1 MSIGSLVLAVLC
13 AAGAGLLWRRRA
25 DDPPTDW
32 PLRAAR
38 TIGPI
43 QGEPAGPASPRFSVI
58 VPTYNRGRV
67 LMEAI
72 ESVLAQRAGD
82 FELIVVDDGSI
93 DDTGER
99 LRRIHDRRLRRLG
112 LPHRGVAAARN
123 AGIAA
128 SSGALVSFLDSDDLW
143 KPDKLEREAD
153 FLARHPGVGA
163 VFSDLEK
170 HDGPRFAPSFMRT
183 TEVFSPRLREG
194 GPAEMV
200 LGAREMY
207 LWLLQEAIVKTPAL
221 TVRRRLLE
229 SVGGFDVRW
238 RSSEDWELLLRLAQ
252 ATPFGYI
259 DRPLA
264 VIRVSPDSLHRVEQ
278 ACGDRLMLQLLAAYR
293 RATGDREV
301 RAAARRGIFNRARH
315 LAWHHLDAGRRGAA
329 AAACLRWG
337 LALPSS
343 GLLLRAAAGL
353 VRPSSRRAA

>member
-1 MSIGSLVLAVLC
+1 MSIGSLVLALLG
-13 AAGAGLLWRRRA
+13 AAGTSLLWRRHA

-32 PLRAAR
+32 PLQPAR

-43 QGEPAGPASPRFSVI
+43 TSDSAGLASPRFSVI

-67 LMEAI
+67 VVEAI

-143 KPDKLEREAD
+143 KPDKLQREAD
-153 FLARHPGVGA
+153 FLDRHPDVGA

-170 HDGPRFAPSFMRT
+170 HDGARFTPSFMRT
-183 TEVFSPRLREG
+183 TEVFAPRLREG

-200 LGAREMY
+200 LSAREMY
-207 LWLLQEAIVKTPAL
+207 LCLLQEAIVKTPAL
-221 TVRRRLLE
+221 TVRRRVLE
-229 SVGGFDVRW
+229 SVGGFDVSW
-238 RSSEDWELLLRLAQ
+238 RTSEDWELLLRLAQ

-264 VIRVSPDSLHRVEQ
+264 MIRVSTDSLHRVEQ
-278 ACGDRLMLQLLAAYR
+278 ACGDRRMLQLLAAYR
-293 RATGDREV
+293 RAAGDPEV
-301 RAAARRGIFNRARH
+301 RAAVRRGIFDRARH
-315 LAWHHLDAGRRGAA
+315 LSWHHRDAGRRWAA

-337 LALPSS
+337 LTLPSS
-343 GLLLRAAAGL
+343 GLLLRAAASL

>member
-1 MSIGSLVLAVLC
+1 MSIGSLVLALLG
-13 AAGAGLLWRRRA
+13 AAGTSLLWRRHA
-25 DDPPTDW
+25 DDPPNGW
-32 PLRAAR
+32 PLQPAR

-43 QGEPAGPASPRFSVI
+43 TSDSAGLASPRFSVI

-67 LMEAI
+67 VVEAI

-82 FELIVVDDGSI
+82 FELIVVDDGST

-143 KPDKLEREAD
+143 KPDKLQREAD
-153 FLARHPGVGA
+153 FLDRHPDVGA

-170 HDGPRFAPSFMRT
+170 HDGARFTPSFMRT
-183 TEVFSPRLREG
+183 TEVFAPRLRKG

-200 LGAREMY
+200 LSAREMY
-207 LWLLQEAIVKTPAL
+207 LCLLQEAIVKTPAL
-221 TVRRRLLE
+221 TVRRRVLE
-229 SVGGFDVRW
+229 SVGGFDVSW
-238 RSSEDWELLLRLAQ
+238 RTSEDWELLLRLAQ

-264 VIRVSPDSLHRVEQ
+264 MIRVSTDSLHRVEQ
-278 ACGDRLMLQLLAAYR
+278 ACGDRRMLQLLAAYR
-293 RATGDREV
+293 RAAGDPEV
-301 RAAARRGIFNRARH
+301 RAAVRRGIFDRARH
-315 LAWHHLDAGRRGAA
+315 LSWHHRDAGRRWAA

-337 LALPSS
+337 LTLPSS
-343 GLLLRAAAGL
+343 GLLLRAAASL